1 MVRAIAARIQ
11 GDDYQAR
18 WFWIQACRLFT
29 PLTKVVKVAYEFHGV
44 KSFDDVVVY
53 YEGRMDDEGNSLLA
67 EYYQVKFHVTSAGA
81 FTWQGMMDPG
91 FINASSISIL
101 QRLKNA
107 QQQFAPYGMEAH
119 FILYSPW
126 QIHPDDPL
134 AQIHSVA
141 DGRLD
146 WERLARGG
154 NRSKMGKIRT
164 AWREYLKLDSDEEL
178 RIVLR
183 PLRILP
189 GKTLIELNEK
199 LNDKLYQAGLKP
211 VEEGQLIHPY
221 DDLARRLIQSGKTEF
236 IRSDIEAICKREN
249 LWMEPPISRPNAY
262 QVGIRSF
269 LRWAE
274 NLEDETDVMLD
285 LLRWFDGRNIKS
297 PELWQEQIYPAVQ
310 NFLATLSPNQTCHL
324 HLHAHL
330 SIAFAAGYCLNSKSG
345 IDVAVVQS
353 TRSGRIIWHPNA
365 NPNQDAYPTW
375 IFTEELLAEGGSDIA
390 IAIAITHD
398 ISTDVKFY
406 LAQTQLP
413 IRRIISATLPGRPN
427 PQAILDGDHAKL
439 LADQLSN
446 YLRVNRT
453 LTERQSQLHIFA
465 AAPNGLVFFIGQVA
479 RSFGTTAFYEYDFDT
494 NMPGAYQPSLA
505 FPPLS

>member
-1 MVRAIAARIQ
+1 
-11 GDDYQAR
+11 
-18 WFWIQACRLFT
+18 
-29 PLTKVVKVAYEFHGV
+29 
-44 KSFDDVVVY
+44 
-53 YEGRMDDEGNSLLA
+53 
-67 EYYQVKFHVTSAGA
+67 
-81 FTWQGMMDPG
+81 
-91 FINASSISIL
+91 
-101 QRLKNA
+101 
-107 QQQFAPYGMEAH
+107 MEAH

-126 QIHPDDPL
+126 QIHPDAPL

-146 WERLARGG
+146 WERLAQGG
-154 NRSKMGKIRT
+154 DRSKMGKVRT
-164 AWREYLKLDSDEEL
+164 AWREHLKLDSDEEL

-353 TRSGRIIWHPNA
+353 TRSGRIIWHP
-365 NPNQDAYPTW
+365 T
-375 IFTEELLAEGGSDIA
+375 
-390 IAIAITHD
+390 
-398 ISTDVKFY
+398 
-406 LAQTQLP
+406 
-413 IRRIISATLPGRPN
+413 
-427 PQAILDGDHAKL
+427 AILTKMPIQPGYLLKNCWLKGDL
-439 LADQLSN
+439 ILPS
-446 YLRVNRT
+446 R
-453 LTERQSQLHIFA
+453 SQ
-465 AAPNGLVFFIGQVA
+465 
-479 RSFGTTAFYEYDFDT
+479 
-494 NMPGAYQPSLA
+494 
-505 FPPLS
+505 

>member
-1 MVRAIAARIQ
+1 MARAIAARTQ

-18 WFWIQACRLFT
+18 WFWIQACRLFA
-29 PLTKVVKVAYEFHGV
+29 PLTPVVRVAYEAHGV

-53 YEGRMDDEGNSLLA
+53 YKDRIDDEGNSLVA

-81 FTWQGMMDPG
+81 FTWKGMMDPA
-91 FINASSISIL
+91 FINAASISIL

-107 QQQFAPYGMEAH
+107 QQRFAPNGTEAH

-146 WERLARGG
+146 WYRLAQGG
-154 NRSKMGKIRT
+154 DKSKMGKIRA
-164 AWREYLKLDSDEEL
+164 AWREHLKLDTDEEL

-183 PLRILP
+183 PLRILL
-189 GKTLIELNEK
+189 GKTLTELGDK
-199 LNDKLYQAGLKP
+199 LNDKLYQAGLRP
-211 VEEGQLIHPY
+211 VDEGKSIHLY
-221 DDLARRLIQSGKTEF
+221 DDLARKLIQTGKTEF
-236 IRSDIEAICKREN
+236 TRSDIEAICKREN

-297 PELWQEQIYPAVQ
+297 PDLWQEQIYPAIH
-310 NFLATLSPNQTCHL
+310 NFLAALRPGQHCHL
-324 HLHAHL
+324 HLHTHL

-345 IDVAVVQS
+345 IDAAVVQS
-353 TRSGRIIWHPNA
+353 TRYGRIIWHPTTSH
-365 NPNQDAYPTW
+365 NQDAYPTW
-375 IFTEELLAEGGSDIA
+375 LFSEELLAEGGSDAA
-390 IAIAITHD
+390 IALAVTHD
-398 ISTDVKFY
+398 ITADVKLY
-406 LAQTQLP
+406 LTQTQQP
-413 IRRIISATLPGRPN
+413 IHRIISAMLPSEPN
-427 PQAILDGDHAKL
+427 PQAILDGNHAKL
-439 LADQLSN
+439 LADQLCN
-446 YLRVNRT
+446 YLRTNRT
-453 LTERQSQLHIFA
+453 TTERQSKLHIFA

-479 RSFGTTAFYEYDFDT
+479 RSFGTTVFYEYDFDT
-494 NMPGAYQPSLA
+494 NTPGAYQPSLA